1 MSLKVTDIE
10 MWLCYRQF
18 ETAQEETTS
27 QKQRTQ
33 NQSKEI
39 KQKKFIMTFVTMM
52 KWTNLQ

>member
-52 KWTNLQ
+52 KWTNL